1 MTLLGNIQLKHIGN
15 LTTPK
20 TQGRAVVSSIQP
32 ATHPKRGRPPSPTT
46 QKATEILN
54 KHPKTS
60 PKELR
65 RMLHRKGI
73 TITANHARQ
82 LKHQFSN
89 GNNQFSNALTK
100 IRHNNISQ
108 LYQLYP
114 QDIYDIILE
123 YILHKEAQNRRFI
136 KCLRAINYKPLY
148 NSENRHNRYQDDLAL
163 QTIDH
168 NYRERRC
175 ITQLKNKET
184 FIERNHKHRHNN
196 KTQNIAYHVGD
207 HDLCKFLCN
216 YLGVEYK
223 SRIYIGKGH
232 YISTDASGL
241 DICCLECFKQLL
253 DTSIKTQREGTWLLK
268 SAFIHGKLLVGNMV
282 KSQW

>member
-1 MTLLGNIQLKHIGN
+1 MSKLDDTLTDEQGYGKAFSSRKPTISP
-15 LTTPK
+15 PK
-20 TQGRAVVSSIQP
+20 
-32 ATHPKRGRPPSPTT
+32 KGRPPSPTT
-46 QKATEILN
+46 QKAYEILQQY
-54 KHPKTS
+54 PKIS
-60 PKELR
+60 PKELKHLLAR
-65 RMLHRKGI
+65 LNI
-73 TITANHARQ
+73 TVTANHARQ
-82 LKHQFSN
+82 LKHQYSN

-108 LYQLYP
+108 LYQ
-114 QDIYDIILE
+114 QDIYDIILD

-148 NSENRHNRYQDDLAL
+148 NSENRHNHYEDDLAL
-163 QTIDH
+163 QTLDR
-168 NYRERRC
+168 NYRERKC
-175 ITQLKNKET
+175 ITRLRNKET

-196 KTQNIAYHVGD
+196 KTQNIAYHLGD

-216 YLGVEYK
+216 YLGLEYK

-253 DTSIKTQREGTWLLK
+253 DTSIKTQREATWLLK
-268 SAFIHGKLLVGNMV
+268 STFLHGKLLVGNEV
-282 KSQW
+282 KFEW